1 MPHKRKQCE
10 MCDELA
16 GRLAALDKIVTRLQH
31 THDTTVYGNI
41 DELMEEYDTVMK

>member
-1 MPHKRKQCE
+1 MSHKWKKCA

-16 GRLAALDKIVTRLQH
+16 GRLAALDKIMTRLQH
-31 THDTTVYGNI
+31 THDTTVYDNI